1 MKDKP
6 VLLIEDESDI
16 AEVIC
21 FHLERDGFSSIFVRS
36 AEEGLE
42 VLKTTQV
49 SLIILDI
56 MLPGMDGLEFLRRL
70 HRTSNAYIPVMI
82 SSAKSD
88 VVDIVTGLEVGAV
101 DYLAKPFHPK
111 VLVAKVK
118 SILRRNLHGS
128 TELFLESKNNSVVKD
143 SQFQFS
149 TLKID
154 IERFEASIEGNKLGL
169 TATEFKI
176 LQFLAERKGKVFTRY
191 QIVDNVHGTGHSVTD
206 RSIDVQILAL
216 RKKLGH
222 LSSLIE
228 TVRGVGYRFADK

>member
-1 MKDKP
+1 MKDRP

-21 FHLERDGFSSIFVRS
+21 FHLERDGLNSIFVRS

-42 VLKTTQV
+42 VLRTTQV

-70 HRTSNAYIPVMI
+70 HKTENSNIPVMI

-88 VVDIVTGLEVGAV
+88 VVDIVTGLEVGAI

-118 SILRRNLHGS
+118 SILRRNTANIGKQIIVSGQNHL
-128 TELFLESKNNSVVKD
+128 
-143 SQFQFS
+143 SQPNGFQVS
-149 TLKID
+149 SLRID
-154 IERFEASIEGNKLGL
+154 TERFEASIEGNILGL

-176 LQFLAERKGKVFTRY
+176 LQFLAQRKGKVFTRY
-191 QIVDNVHGTGHSVTD
+191 QIVDNVHGQGHSVTD

-216 RKKLGH
+216 RRKLGS

-228 TVRGVGYRFADK
+228 TVRGVGYRLADK